1 METNLDKLSI
11 SELTTTCR
19 YLENSVMSWDQR
31 QTFIGDLLEVEKQAK
46 ANPDHVVSRYFNELM
61 QTYPQTNRVL
71 DNIDLTPLEL
81 WAEAIHESNGRS
93 TTVAQFNVLLNSL
106 IHAMGALREDNDM
119 YSHARTVCNIRIN
132 EHTIL
137 NEEWQD
143 IIESLKLV
151 VEGQERLDDVYPN
164 WSLPL
169 SNDNWQEALLALA
182 VYCDC
187 LNSLDPVPNTDIY
200 AIHVHP
206 YTQEEQRL
214 IQYGTNLVASCA
226 RLDRLI
232 SEMENM
238 QDKYGVLSRLN
249 TQDAKDLQTISEA
262 YTSNLLSL
270 EVLENFIYLRNQVL
284 SIGSK

>member
-11 SELTTTCR
+11 SELTTACR

-46 ANPDHVVSRYFNELM
+46 ANPDHVVSRYFNELLQM
-61 QTYPQTNRVL
+61 YPQTCRVL
-71 DNIDLTPLEL
+71 ANIDATPLEL
-81 WAEAIHESNGRS
+81 WANKIHVSNGRS

-106 IHAMGALREDNDM
+106 IRSMGALREDNDM

-132 EHTIL
+132 EHTII

-143 IIESLKLV
+143 IINDLKRV
-151 VEGQERLDDVYPN
+151 VEGQERLEDVYRG
-164 WSLPL
+164 WALPL

-187 LNSLDPVPNTDIY
+187 LNSLEDVPSTDTY
-200 AIHVHP
+200 VLP
-206 YTQEEQRL
+206 YTQEETRL
-214 IQYGTNLVASCA
+214 IQYGIKLVDSCA
-226 RLDRLI
+226 RLNSLMREFESHEKIGIHHRLRQ
-232 SEMENM
+232 
-238 QDKYGVLSRLN
+238 QDMDTL
-249 TQDAKDLQTISEA
+249 QDIHAA
-262 YTSNLLSL
+262 YESKLIPM
-270 EVLENFIYLRNQVL
+270 EVLENFPFVQNQVL

>member
-11 SELTTTCR
+11 SELTTACR

-46 ANPDHVVSRYFNELM
+46 AFPNHVVARYFNELM
-61 QTYPQTNRVL
+61 QMYPQTNRVL

-81 WAEAIHESNGRS
+81 WANKIHVSNGRS
-93 TTVAQFNVLLNSL
+93 TTVAQFNLLLNSL
-106 IHAMGALREDNDM
+106 IRSMGALREDNDM
-119 YSHARTVCNIRIN
+119 YSHARTICNIRIN
-132 EHTIL
+132 EHTII

-143 IIESLKLV
+143 IIASLKLV
-151 VEGQERLDDVYPN
+151 VEGHERLEDVYPN

-187 LNSLDPVPNTDIY
+187 LNSLEPVPDTGIY
-200 AIHVHP
+200 VQS

-214 IQYGTNLVASCA
+214 IQYGINLVASCA

-249 TQDAKDLQTISEA
+249 SQDVEDLQVIREA
-262 YTSNLLSL
+262 YTSNLLSS
-270 EVLENFIYLRNQVL
+270 EVMENFIYLRNQVL